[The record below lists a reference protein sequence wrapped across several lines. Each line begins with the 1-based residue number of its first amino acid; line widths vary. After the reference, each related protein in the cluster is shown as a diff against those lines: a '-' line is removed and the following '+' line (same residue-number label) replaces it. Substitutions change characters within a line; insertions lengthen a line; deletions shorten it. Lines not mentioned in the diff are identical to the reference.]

1 VQYVSES
8 LIERYIAFP
17 ETLDVPTRTAI
28 EARLRVDATAREIAD
43 FYQSF
48 YAALRDS
55 DMDARGLFDNA
66 RISR

>member
-8 LIERYIAFP
+8 LIEKYIAFP
-17 ETLDVPTRTAI
+17 ETLDAPTRTSI
-28 EARLRVDATAREIAD
+28 EARLRVDAVAREIAE

-55 DMDARGLFDNA
+55 DADARSRFGDA
-66 RISR
+66 TISA

>member
-1 VQYVSES
+1 MSES
-8 LIERYIAFP
+8 LIEKYIAFP

-28 EARLRVDATAREIAD
+28 EARLRVDAAAREIAD

-55 DMDARGLFDNA
+55 DADASGRTGQAGLLG
-66 RISR
+66 